1 MKGIKLDIIDKSNY
15 FRGILLLIR
24 KDFHI
29 SSPERDFVFRIGKAL
44 GFDREFIDDSIKD
57 LLYNEYIEDNPPK
70 FSDPEIAKSFIID
83 GLKMVST
90 DAALDP
96 NELSFLTKTAE
107 NNSVSDIWFNEVLNT
122 DYKVSFSSAGTEN
135 VNFEVANYI

>member
-29 SSPERDFVFRIGKAL
+29 SSPERDFVFRIGKTL

-57 LLYNEYIEDNPPK
+57 LMYNEYIEDNPPK

-83 GLKMVST
+83 GLKVVST
-90 DAALDP
+90 DTVVDP
-96 NELSFLTKTAE
+96 NEISFLNKTAE
-107 NNSVSDIWFNEVLNT
+107 NNSLPDIWFKETLKS
-122 DYKVSFSSAGTEN
+122 DYRIPYNKTGMEN
-135 VNFEVANYI
+135 VNFEVVNYI